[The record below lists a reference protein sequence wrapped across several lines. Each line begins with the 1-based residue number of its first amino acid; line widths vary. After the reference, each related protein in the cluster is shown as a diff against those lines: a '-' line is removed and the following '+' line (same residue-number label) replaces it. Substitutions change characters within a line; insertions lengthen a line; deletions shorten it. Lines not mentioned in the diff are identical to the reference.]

1 MEYYDLVLGAIPGS
15 ILAVTGV
22 LSLAGIGMQTAVPI
36 GAVLAT
42 ALIMH
47 ALFARAPSAP
57 AEASANQSSAAAPS
71 AD

>member
-22 LSLAGIGMQTAVPI
+22 LSLVGIGVQTAVPI
-36 GAVLAT
+36 GAVIAT
-42 ALIMH
+42 ALILH
-47 ALFARAPSAP
+47 ALFARAPSASP
-57 AEASANQSSAAAPS
+57 EPDASQPTTTFPS